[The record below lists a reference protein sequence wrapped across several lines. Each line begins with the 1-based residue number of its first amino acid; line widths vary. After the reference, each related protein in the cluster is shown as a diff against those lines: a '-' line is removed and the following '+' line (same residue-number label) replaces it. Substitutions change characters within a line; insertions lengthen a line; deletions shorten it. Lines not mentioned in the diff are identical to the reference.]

1 MQRID
6 ECWLILGFHSGDNN
20 GERGDSYEGIAAFQN
35 PIDGS
40 WMPMIAA
47 DKDRLNQLVEL
58 AKEMIKDTGQEM
70 RVSHYT
76 NRVDLG
82 SVMEL

>member
-6 ECWLILGFHSGDNN
+6 ECWLIVGEHPADEKHPEGF
-20 GERGDSYEGIAAFQN
+20 EGVAAFQN
-35 PIDGS
+35 PRDGT

-58 AKEMIKDTGQEM
+58 AKAMSKQSGQEM
-70 RVSHYT
+70 RVSHYL

-82 SVMEL
+82 SVMDL